1 MQRKCKFLIIPQLG
15 ALEESLALAE
25 EYGLGFE
32 YNDFFIPDIMDDE
45 KLANDI
51 IRRYKAQKLPEYC
64 TMHGA
69 FFDVIIFSS
78 DKKIRKI
85 SEERI
90 IRSLDIAREIGAKGV
105 VFHTNLNPDLTSEIY
120 IKSWLDIN
128 ESFWRMILPKYP
140 DLEIYM
146 ENMFD
151 RTPDMLCG
159 LAKRLEDIT
168 NFGVCFD
175 YAHAAVYG
183 SDIDGWVCAAAPYA
197 KHIHINDNDLEND
210 LHLPVGDGKIDWDYF
225 KTCFEEKL
233 YSAKTVLIETSS
245 IENQRRSVKFLEK
258 LGVL

>member
-45 KLANDI
+45 KLADDI

-90 IRSLDIAREIGAKGV
+90 IRSLDIVREIGAKGV
-105 VFHTNLNPDLTSEIY
+105 VFHTNLNPDLTSESY

-128 ESFWRMILPKYP
+128 ESFWRMTLPKYP

-183 SDIDGWVCAAAPYA
+183 SDIDGWVCEPHLMQSIYILMIMTLKTIFILQSVTERSTGIISRLAL
-197 KHIHINDNDLEND
+197 KKSFFRQKRCLLK
-210 LHLPVGDGKIDWDYF
+210 LH
-225 KTCFEEKL
+225 
-233 YSAKTVLIETSS
+233 
-245 IENQRRSVKFLEK
+245 Q
-258 LGVL
+258 